1 MLLVAAL
8 LVLPLSGAQAGEPLR
23 SAVAQPRTSGV
34 WFPSGSLLLPQGF
47 GTATL
52 LPSGQVLIAGGD
64 DFGGGAGDTTAAELY
79 NPRTNSFTFTGSLT
93 YATEQATATLLKSGQ
108 VLVVGG
114 ANDGFGTGLA
124 DLYNPATGTFTAT
137 GTMPDARVDHTA
149 TLLPDGRVLIA
160 GGCNGAIFA
169 CTITTASAELYDPAT
184 GTFTPTGSMT
194 TPRQYDTA
202 TLLRTGQVLL
212 AGGAPCD
219 ACFPLASAE
228 LYDPATGTFTPTGSM
243 TTPRAFHT
251 ATLLPSGQ
259 VLVAGGCTN
268 LGGSC
273 APAYDGLASA
283 ELYDPATG
291 RWTATGSMTM
301 PRFNQG
307 AALLPNRQVLIA
319 GGANGTTTLGQ
330 ALATAELYNPVTG
343 RFTATVPMDTAREN
357 PLVVRLGYGGVLV
370 AGSCFYVGGHCDPG
384 IKTSGQV
391 YWYR

>member
-1 MLLVAAL
+1 VVAL
-8 LVLPLSGAQAGEPLR
+8 LVLPLSGAKAGEPQR
-23 SAVAQPRTSGV
+23 PAVAQPHTSGI
-34 WFPSGSLLLPQGF
+34 WFPSGAMLLPQGF

-79 NPRTNSFTFTGSLT
+79 NPRNNSFTVTGSMT
-93 YATEQATATLLKSGQ
+93 YATEQETATLLKTGQ
-108 VLVVGG
+108 VLVAGG
-114 ANDGFGTGLA
+114 VNQNVATTLA
-124 DLYNPATGTFTAT
+124 DLYDPRTGNFTST
-137 GTMPDARVDHTA
+137 GTMTILRVDATA

-160 GGCNGAIFA
+160 GGCNGVFFA
-169 CTITTASAELYDPAT
+169 CQSTWASAELYNPAT
-184 GTFTPTGSMT
+184 GTFTPTGSMS

-212 AGGAPCD
+212 AGGAPCS

-228 LYDPATGTFTPTGSM
+228 LYDPATGTFTPTGAM

-291 RWTATGSMTM
+291 RWTRTGSMTM
-301 PRFNQG
+301 PRFNHG
-307 AALLPNRQVLIA
+307 AALLPNAKVLIV
-319 GGANGTTTLGQ
+319 GGADGTTTLGH

-343 RFTATVPMDTAREN
+343 TFTATLPMNTAREN
-357 PLVVRLGYGGVLV
+357 PFVVRLGYGGVLV
-370 AGSCFYVGGHCDPG
+370 VGSCFSVNGGCDPG
-384 IKTSGQV
+384 IKTSGQI